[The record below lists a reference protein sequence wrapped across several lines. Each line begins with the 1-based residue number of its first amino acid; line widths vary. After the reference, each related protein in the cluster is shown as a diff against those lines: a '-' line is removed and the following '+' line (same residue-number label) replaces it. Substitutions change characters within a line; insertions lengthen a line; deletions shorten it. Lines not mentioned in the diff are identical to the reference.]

1 MVTMLILT
9 TGQNLTSHVPWP
21 NLALKKH
28 GIPGLGLTNPA
39 HRMVSLKP
47 SKYAKSL
54 LKKMTI
60 ITFVSIVSY
69 VVSFMKPS

>member
-1 MVTMLILT
+1 MPILT
-9 TGQNLTSHVPWP
+9 IRQKLTSHVAWL

-60 ITFVSIVSY
+60 ITSVSVVSY